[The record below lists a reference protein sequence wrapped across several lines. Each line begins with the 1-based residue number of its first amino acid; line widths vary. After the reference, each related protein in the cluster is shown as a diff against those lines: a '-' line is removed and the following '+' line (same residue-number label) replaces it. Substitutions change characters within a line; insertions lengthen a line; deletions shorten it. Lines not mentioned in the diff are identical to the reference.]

1 MTENEAILEIRTM
14 QKFNYT
20 LADDEVFEMAI
31 QALEEIQQYR
41 EMEEKL
47 NGISVERVVNGFI
60 NTVED
65 RTEEPYERGRIL
77 TNTEADMWNEYRAIG
92 TIEEFKALKECVYVD
107 ERPFIFICPNCKE
120 IYTLE
125 QDGRLSFCRKCNEKI
140 DWDKIV
146 FYQL

>member
-1 MTENEAILEIRTM
+1 MTENEAKKWMNVLKNWNSILPEA
-14 QKFNYT
+14 QE
-20 LADDEVFEMAI
+20 ACGMAEFC
-31 QALEEIQQYR
+31 LEEIQQ
-41 EMEEKL
+41 
-47 NGISVERVVNGFI
+47 
-60 NTVED
+60 
-65 RTEEPYERGRIL
+65 
-77 TNTEADMWNEYRAIG
+77 YRAIG

-107 ERPFIFICPNCKE
+107 ERPFIFTCPNCKE